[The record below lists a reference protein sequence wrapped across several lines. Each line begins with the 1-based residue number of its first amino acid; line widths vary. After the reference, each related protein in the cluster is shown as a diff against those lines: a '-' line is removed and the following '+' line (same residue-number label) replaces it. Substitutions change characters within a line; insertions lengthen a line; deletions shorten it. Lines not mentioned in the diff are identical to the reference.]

1 MKPKAL
7 ISKIDWKL
15 LREQKEYCINEADNN
30 TEVAHI
36 YDGLINLLDALQ
48 DCAVDNKIVSPIE
61 VFGVSDET

>member
-48 DCAVDNKIVSPIE
+48 DCAVDNALVSPIE